1 MAADI
6 LDAVLGVLLAGG
18 KARRMGG
25 GDKSMLI
32 LGGRPI
38 LEAIIERVRP
48 QVGKLIINANGDAER
63 FVRFGLP
70 VVPDVIEG
78 FAGPLAG
85 VLTGMEW
92 SAGNAPGLDWVAS
105 FATDAPF
112 LPVDMVDRLTAAI
125 EGRGAD
131 IACAKSRGRAHP
143 VFALWPVRLRRELR
157 RAMVD
162 EEMRKIDEWTARYRV
177 AHVAFEGEPDPF
189 FNINRPDNLAEAETI
204 LAATS
209 GGGELKEGAA

>member
-6 LDAVLGVLLAGG
+6 SGGVLGVLLAGG
-18 KARRMGG
+18 QARRMGG
-25 GDKSMLI
+25 GDKSMLV

-70 VVPDVIEG
+70 VVPDVIAG

-92 SAGNAPGLDWVAS
+92 SADNVPGLDWVAS

-112 LPVDMVDRLTAAI
+112 LPVDIVDRLTAAI
-125 EGRGAD
+125 EDRGAD
-131 IACAKSRGRAHP
+131 IACAESRGRAHP
-143 VFALWPVRLRRELR
+143 VFALWPVRLQCELR
-157 RAMVD
+157 LVLQRGLQQLRTRAVCVLHHHLD
-162 EEMRKIDEWTARYRV
+162 
-177 AHVAFEGEPDPF
+177 
-189 FNINRPDNLAEAETI
+189 
-204 LAATS
+204 
-209 GGGELKEGAA
+209 